1 MKQVLYK
8 KIFHFYDRDFIL
20 TLEFIGYKENPILLY
35 GHLTPWRTVW
45 SLAVGVHI
53 CASLPLCIIHSAVA
67 DKRISKWNFYLCGNL
82 FTKRPAKQKKKITPL
97 ALSSTQTRSTQNRI
111 GRMGYEHHGPY
122 FTFIFIFMTNYFSSL
137 EKCRHLSK
145 KWQLGSLPEVYLS
158 HKHSSCGLL
167 AEDVENYLLPIH
179 QDLVSLPNT
188 RLNQMNPYTSP
199 QQPSSSER
207 NGLYIGKIW
216 LSLIK
221 TS

>member
-82 FTKRPAKQKKKITPL
+82 FTKRPAKQNKNLHLWLWVQLRLAQLRIELGEWDMNIMVRISLLFLFLWQITL
-97 ALSSTQTRSTQNRI
+97 V
-111 GRMGYEHHGPY
+111 
-122 FTFIFIFMTNYFSSL
+122 
-137 EKCRHLSK
+137 HLKNADICPKSDN
-145 KWQLGSLPEVYLS
+145 SEVYLKS
-158 HKHSSCGLL
+158 TCLTSTAAVVFWQKMWKIT
-167 AEDVENYLLPIH
+167 YF
-179 QDLVSLPNT
+179 
-188 RLNQMNPYTSP
+188 PYIRT
-199 QQPSSSER
+199 
-207 NGLYIGKIW
+207 W
-216 LSLIK
+216 
-221 TS
+221 